1 MADPDN
7 MPSTTTVDPAGSV
20 NTNEIVPP
28 SDPSPGEIQEVAQ
41 RILAS
46 LTEEKRNQIRT
57 AVMRSMNEEQRRQ
70 AAATMKDPLIQF
82 VSHKAR
88 SDIMN
93 GTASAE
99 IGNGKQQHQQQQ
111 RQQQTINMSL
121 GAPRR
126 GLEAHTFLCA
136 MMTQLPHDGINTT
149 AAISPSRTAPGAY
162 ASLDSEHE

>member
-1 MADPDN
+1 MAGRDN
-7 MPSTTTVDPAGSV
+7 TPSTTTVDLAGSV

-82 VSHKAR
+82 VFHKAR
-88 SDIMN
+88 SDIVN
-93 GTASAE
+93 GTKSAQ
-99 IGNGKQQHQQQQ
+99 IGVRKQQQQ
-111 RQQQTINMSL
+111 QQQQVTNMAHGTVFFTSL
-121 GAPRR
+121 PS
-126 GLEAHTFLCA
+126 L
-136 MMTQLPHDGINTT
+136 MTQVPHNGFNTT
-149 AAISPSRTAPGAY
+149 AATNTTQIAPGAN
-162 ASLDSEHE
+162 ASLDSEHD